1 MKGMGFYAI
10 ILVLLVVTVSVLLQQ
25 DTAPAVTY
33 AQVVEAFENEQVD
46 SFVIDGNTFEA
57 TLKDNSRM
65 EYRLPSV
72 ELFFNDL
79 GETIRQ
85 QKADGILK
93 DYDWTTQD
101 IPWWASMVPYII
113 LFSACSGT
121 LCSASRTAA
130 AAVRCSSARRA
141 PSWPATTSAM

>member
-1 MKGMGFYAI
+1 MNRNTNKMKGMGFYAI

-85 QKADGILK
+85 QKADG
-93 DYDWTTQD
+93 
-101 IPWWASMVPYII
+101 S
-113 LFSACSGT
+113 S
-121 LCSASRTAA
+121 SRRPTE
-130 AAVRCSSARRA
+130 RNGRL
-141 PSWPATTSAM
+141 TSPMTPMTSCE